1 MPRFYFQDG
10 TSRNV
15 SQVDFERLQ
24 DEADAAWMEAFCLA
38 KWFAWIDW
46 TSEFGENNP
55 NFPFNT
61 NGMEIYKEAERLQ
74 GN

>member
-1 MPRFYFQDG
+1 MPKWTYQDG

-15 SQVDFERLQ
+15 SQADYERLQ
-24 DEADAAWMEAFCLA
+24 DESDAAFMEAFCLA
-38 KWFAWIDW
+38 KWFAWVDW
-46 TSEFGENNP
+46 VSEFGENNP
-55 NFPFNT
+55 NFPFNA